1 MVSAKGLISYL
12 IIRGHIQPF
21 IHQILSI
28 NYVLG
33 FLLGAE
39 NTVMNK
45 EQVGEIR
52 WVNKTWMH
60 CGKCCG
66 GISTAD

>member
-1 MVSAKGLISYL
+1 MVIAKGLISYL

-39 NTVMNK
+39 NTMMNK

-52 WVNKTWMH
+52 
-60 CGKCCG
+60 
-66 GISTAD
+66 

>member
-1 MVSAKGLISYL
+1 MSNWLLDIIYYYYYFLLMVSAKGLISYL

-45 EQVGEIR
+45 VQVGEIR
-52 WVNKTWMH
+52 
-60 CGKCCG
+60 
-66 GISTAD
+66 